1 MIIPIRCFTCG
12 NILGNKWETFNNLI
26 ANGDTPKQAL
36 DKLGL
41 KRFCCRR
48 MMLAHVDLID
58 RMLKYTR
65 ADAGVQDSEG
75 ESDDDD
81 EEMDSSRGDNSS
93 ESN

>member
-12 NILGNKWETFNNLI
+12 NILGNKWEAFNNLI
-26 ANGDTPKQAL
+26 AEGNTAKQAL

-65 ADAGVQDSEG
+65 ADAGIGQDSDAD
-75 ESDDDD
+75 SDI
-81 EEMDSSRGDNSS
+81 DSSNGDNSS